1 MAHIAL
7 KYAEMCQ
14 KMLPVLGFLERFAYA
29 WEGVYISFSTTEQTS
44 ITPYVC
50 IKRFLNNPTLVTS
63 APPKHHAFAFDAL
76 AVGGII
82 EVTQNGVI

>member
-1 MAHIAL
+1 
-7 KYAEMCQ
+7 MCQ

-29 WEGVYISFSTTEQTS
+29 WEGVYISFSTTEQAS

-50 IKRFLNNPTLVTS
+50 IKRFLNNPTLATFTS
-63 APPKHHAFAFDAL
+63 PQSHAYAFDAL